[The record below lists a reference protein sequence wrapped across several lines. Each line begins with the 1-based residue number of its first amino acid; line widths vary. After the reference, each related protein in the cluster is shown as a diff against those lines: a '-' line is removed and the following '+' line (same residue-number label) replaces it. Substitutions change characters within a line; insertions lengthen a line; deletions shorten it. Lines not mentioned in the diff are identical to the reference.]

1 MNKLKLKRLENDL
14 TQSLLASI
22 SGISRNKIIEIEKGN
37 YQNIK
42 LKDMRLLADVINS
55 SIEELFLGDD

>member
-14 TQSLLASI
+14 TQSSLASI

-42 LKDMRLLADVINS
+42 LKDMRLLADVLNS
-55 SIEELFLGDD
+55 SIKELFLGDD

>member
-42 LKDMRLLADVINS
+42 LKEMRLLADVLNS

>member
-37 YQNIK
+37 YKNIK
-42 LKDMRLLADVINS
+42 LKDMRLLADVLNS

>member
-42 LKDMRLLADVINS
+42 LKDMRLLADVLNS

>member
-14 TQSLLASI
+14 TQSSLASI

-42 LKDMRLLADVINS
+42 LKDMRLLADVLNS